1 MQHHLPRRR
10 QTLVGLCLAVLAAG
24 LATAPLFAGRDSV
37 AAKTHTVTIEG
48 ATFSPATLTVAA
60 GDSVQWINKDPY
72 PHTATSTAKAF
83 DSGTILAGKSWKT
96 TFAKPGDFDY
106 ICTLHQTM
114 KGLVRVQ

>member
-1 MQHHLPRRR
+1 MQHHQPRRR
-10 QTLVGLCLAVLAAG
+10 QTFVLLCLAVLAAG
-24 LATAPLFAGRDSV
+24 AASTPLVAGRELV
-37 AAKTHTVTIEG
+37 AARTHTVTIEG
-48 ATFSPATLTVAA
+48 ATFSPATLTIAA

-83 DSGTILAGKSWKT
+83 DSGTILTDKSWKT

-114 KGLVRVQ
+114 KGLVRVE

>member
-10 QTLVGLCLAVLAAG
+10 QTLVVLCLAVLAAG
-24 LATAPLFAGRDSV
+24 LAGRPPAAGR
-37 AAKTHTVTIEG
+37 APAPAKTHTVTIEG
-48 ATFSPATLTVAA
+48 ATFSPATLTIAA

-83 DSGTILAGKSWKT
+83 DSGTILTDKSWST

-106 ICTLHQTM
+106 ICTLHKTM
-114 KGLVRVQ
+114 KGRVTVQ